1 MRHDGIVA
9 LFVVLLTT
17 VVLNGEIPLATLSV
31 VMEDLRA
38 VAVKAGCPAERVR
51 AEARWRGSD
60 TLAELVIWCA
70 KVREMPPNTTE
81 SPPR

>member
-1 MRHDGIVA
+1 MLAHRPLLMA
-9 LFVVLLTT
+9 LLTT
-17 VVLNGEIPLATLSV
+17 VVLNGEIPLETFSV
-31 VMEDLRA
+31 VLEDLRA
-38 VAVKAGCPAERVR
+38 VAVKAGCPADRVR
-51 AEARWRGSD
+51 AEARWRGGD